1 MHPHNNDAGQLL
13 QKIESKAA
21 QSSGSNHVF
30 LEGDCSLETAR
41 RCRTAA
47 FQAHNMP
54 LDVCIAAAD
63 CGSRI
68 LTYPAF
74 ARVELTHFAELV
86 AKLCTKHCSSMAC
99 MNRHTST
106 CTQPAADGFCVV
118 VTVSEGDASIA
129 VTDWPATSDACGHEP
144 AACLDTNQHTM
155 MQDHHQ

>member
-1 MHPHNNDAGQLL
+1 MLLAKQSAPPQNSDAGQLL

-21 QSSGSNHVF
+21 QSSGSNHAF

-63 CGSRI
+63 CRSRI

-74 ARVELTHFAELV
+74 ARVE
-86 AKLCTKHCSSMAC
+86 
-99 MNRHTST
+99 
-106 CTQPAADGFCVV
+106 
-118 VTVSEGDASIA
+118 
-129 VTDWPATSDACGHEP
+129 
-144 AACLDTNQHTM
+144 
-155 MQDHHQ
+155 

>member
-1 MHPHNNDAGQLL
+1 MGHISQDSCTSVSFDQFSSLDAPEGMGAACKTECTPHNSDAGQLL

-54 LDVCIAAAD
+54 LDVCIAAED
-63 CGSRI
+63 CRSRI

-74 ARVELTHFAELV
+74 ARVE
-86 AKLCTKHCSSMAC
+86 
-99 MNRHTST
+99 
-106 CTQPAADGFCVV
+106 
-118 VTVSEGDASIA
+118 
-129 VTDWPATSDACGHEP
+129 
-144 AACLDTNQHTM
+144 
-155 MQDHHQ
+155 